1 MNTGF
6 NELDK
11 LVDLNKPQLILITGT
26 ENIEEL
32 SGDISNNVCLN
43 QEKEVLEIVKSK
55 KEYLI
60 KRLMTN
66 YCNVNYNKWTIKN
79 QYSDEELKKIGQ
91 STVNL
96 IETTKRLPTII
107 EQDMQLY
114 DFDNVL
120 NLILQY
126 GNIYGDR
133 EETNCLVVLDL
144 FNLSNKHMKINKEKT
159 KSINFLK
166 QVEATK
172 KKLNL
177 PIIVVYDI
185 EIQQKNE
192 YITKEHILD
201 VEELEKYID
210 TFIILNR
217 LNSNFIIDVYDKNT
231 KIGNCK
237 LKYNLDLR
245 KFE

>member
-1 MNTGF
+1 M
-6 NELDK
+6 
-11 LVDLNKPQLILITGT
+11 
-26 ENIEEL
+26 
-32 SGDISNNVCLN
+32 
-43 QEKEVLEIVKSK
+43 
-55 KEYLI
+55 
-60 KRLMTN
+60 
-66 YCNVNYNKWTIKN
+66 
-79 QYSDEELKKIGQ
+79 
-91 STVNL
+91 
-96 IETTKRLPTII
+96 
-107 EQDMQLY
+107 
-114 DFDNVL
+114 
-120 NLILQY
+120 
-126 GNIYGDR
+126 
-133 EETNCLVVLDL
+133 
-144 FNLSNKHMKINKEKT
+144 
-159 KSINFLK
+159 K
-166 QVEATK
+166 QVGTIT

-210 TFIILNR
+210 TFIILNG